1 MPEPYGLTVSEAAR
15 QILGRQLSPV
25 DLMESLLGRIDSLE
39 PQLKAWVYLDHDA
52 VLAEAKQKQAELDS
66 GARLGPLHGVPIG
79 VKDIYYTAG
88 IPTTACSRLYA
99 DFVPEYD
106 CTTVALLKRA
116 GAIMLGKTVTT
127 EFACADPSPTINP
140 WNAAPHPRRLQQRL
154 CGGGRRPHVLR
165 CSRLPDRRLG
175 VAARLLQRR
184 GGVQAQ
190 LRAGE
195 PIRYH
200 PCQLVLGPSG
210 VDGPNSGRCCLVDA
224 GDGRP

>member
-1 MPEPYGLTVSEAAR
+1 MPELFDLSAVEAAAR
-15 QILGRQLSPV
+15 IRRGELSPV
-25 DLMESLLGRIDSLE
+25 DLMESLLARIDSLE

-52 VLAEAKQKQAELDS
+52 VLAEAKQKQEELDA
-66 GARLGPLHGVPIG
+66 GGRLGPLHGVPIG

-106 CTTVALLKRA
+106 ATTVNLLKRA

-140 WNAAPHPRRLQQRL
+140 WNAAHTP
-154 CGGGRRPHVLR
+154 GGSSSGSAVA
-165 CSRLPDRRLG
+165 
-175 VAARLLQRR
+175 VAARMCSAALGSQTVGSVLRPGFLQRR
-184 GGVQAQ
+184 GRLQAD

-195 PIRYH
+195 PLRH
-200 PCQLVLGPSG
+200 HSHKLVSGPSG
-210 VDGPNSGRCCLVDA
+210 VDGPHGGGHCPADA
-224 GDGRP
+224 GVGRS